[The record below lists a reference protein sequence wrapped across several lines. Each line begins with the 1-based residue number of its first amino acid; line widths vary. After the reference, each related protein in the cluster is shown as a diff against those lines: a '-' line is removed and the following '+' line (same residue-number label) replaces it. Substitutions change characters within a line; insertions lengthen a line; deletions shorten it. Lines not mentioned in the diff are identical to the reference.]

1 MEIGPLSISP
11 PPERAVQFETTPIPG
26 QPIARKA
33 LQEVLD
39 CIHDDQIGIIGVYG
53 MGGAGKTTLAKEVN
67 NQLQSNTNFDIVIW
81 VTVSSNPDLSG
92 LQKRIGERLGLLD
105 LSNCSYE
112 TTREKLLSKLRRT
125 KMTWGNLCHSKMSEF
140 LNQQLRMGA
149 RFS

>member
-1 MEIGPLSISP
+1 
-11 PPERAVQFETTPIPG
+11 
-26 QPIARKA
+26 
-33 LQEVLD
+33 
-39 CIHDDQIGIIGVYG
+39 